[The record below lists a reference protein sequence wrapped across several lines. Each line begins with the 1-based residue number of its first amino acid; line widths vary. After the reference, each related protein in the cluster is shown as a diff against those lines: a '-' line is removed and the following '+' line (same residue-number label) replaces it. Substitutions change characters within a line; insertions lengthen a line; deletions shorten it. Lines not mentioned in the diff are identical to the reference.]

1 MLESVKNV
9 FRVKDLRKR
18 LFFVLLMLVVI
29 RIGSQLPVPGTD
41 SSYFKEW
48 FSSQSGDAFNF
59 FDAFTG
65 GSFTEFSIFA
75 LNITPYITSSII
87 MQLLTIAIPKLE
99 EMQKDGED
107 GRKKIATITRYVTVG
122 LSLVEGIAMTIGFGR
137 QGLIP
142 VLTSTSEAGG
152 FEKFAAGA
160 VVVVCLTAGSALL
173 MWIGER
179 ITENGVG
186 NGISI
191 VLTINIVSRM
201 PSDFIRLY
209 ETFVKGKIIA
219 KGILASVIIIA
230 IVLAVVVF
238 VLILNGAERRIPV
251 QYSKKMQGR
260 KMVGGQS
267 THIPLKVNTAGV
279 IPIIF
284 ASSIMSFPSII
295 ASFMG
300 KSEMSGVGGEIMRGL
315 SSNNWCNPN
324 QPIYTIGMV
333 IYMLLV
339 IFFAYFYTSITFNP
353 LEIADNMKKQGG
365 FIPGI
370 RPGKPTS
377 EYLTKILNYI
387 VFIGAA
393 GMIIIA
399 VIPFFF
405 NGVFGANVSFGGTS
419 IIIVVGVV
427 LDTIKQI
434 ESKMLV
440 RNYKGF
446 LNE

>member
-1 MLESVKNV
+1 MI
-9 FRVKDLRKR
+9 
-18 LFFVLLMLVVI
+18 VVI
-29 RIGSQLPVPGTD
+29 RLGSQLPVPGTD
-41 SSYFKEW
+41 GSYFKEW
-48 FSSQSGDAFNF
+48 FSSQAGDAFNF

-65 GSFTEFSIFA
+65 GSFEEFSIFA

-99 EMQKDGED
+99 EMQRDGED
-107 GRKKIATITRYVTVG
+107 GRKKIASITRYVTVA
-122 LSLVEGIAMTIGFGR
+122 LSLVEGIAMAIGFGR
-137 QGLIP
+137 QGLVTALASGSDASMI
-142 VLTSTSEAGG
+142 AKIG
-152 FEKFAAGA
+152 AAI
-160 VVVVCLTAGSALL
+160 VVVVCLTAGSAML

-201 PSDFIRLY
+201 PSDFTALY
-209 ETFVKGKIIA
+209 ENFVSGKTIARGTLAALII
-219 KGILASVIIIA
+219 VA

-284 ASSIMSFPSII
+284 ASSIMSFPTVI
-295 ASFMG
+295 ATFAG
-300 KSEMSGVGGEIMRGL
+300 KTNGTGIGSQILKGL
-315 SSNNWCNPN
+315 SSSNWCNPD
-324 QPIYTIGMV
+324 QPVYTLGLIV
-333 IYMLLV
+333 YMALV
-339 IFFAYFYTSITFNP
+339 VFFAYFYTSITFNP

-365 FIPGI
+365 FIPGV

-377 EYLTKILNYI
+377 DYLTKILNYI
-387 VFIGAA
+387 IFIGAA
-393 GMIIIA
+393 GLIIVA
-399 VIPFFF
+399 FIPIFF
-405 NGVFGANVSFGGTS
+405 NGMFSANVSFGGTS

-427 LDTIKQI
+427 LETIKQI
-434 ESKMLV
+434 ESRMLV
-440 RNYKGF
+440 RNYRGF
-446 LNE
+446 LN